1 MKERQM
7 KKWKIVVDSGCDLI
21 ELETN
26 PETIAFERV
35 PLTLCVGK
43 EVFIDNSELDID
55 GMMAAMN
62 QSAQA
67 TTSSCPSPDA
77 FLQAYHGAENVI
89 AITITGTLSGSHN
102 SARLAKEMLLEENPD
117 VNIHV
122 IDSLSAGGEMDLMV
136 LELERLIN
144 QGLTFEGVVE
154 AIETYTN
161 QTGLLF
167 VLAKVD
173 NLVKNGRLN
182 KLVGAVVGLLNIR
195 MVGCASS
202 DGKLELLQKARGQKK
217 AVNALVE
224 ELQKAGY
231 KGGKIII
238 AQRNNAKIC
247 QQLTEKLQSL
257 YPSVSI
263 TTYPTSGLCS
273 FYAEEEGI
281 LLGFEKA

>member
-1 MKERQM
+1 M

-154 AIETYTN
+154 AIETYIN

-217 AVNALVE
+217 AINALVE